1 MNALCYDVASYRAKI
16 RMTSLKH
23 LLVEGKSDQRLFK
36 LLLSELLGKS
46 HSVVVECAEL
56 IRNAEP
62 MGNRAKVEAV
72 CEGLNGSVH
81 AEKITGF
88 VDREFR
94 GFELGDPVN
103 DTIGTHYQAGRIVW
117 SRGHSLENY
126 FFCIEVLRP
135 PLRSLTGTVHFE
147 DALTMFE
154 SSLASVMR
162 IASAV
167 SLSAYDNQLIT
178 LLARSITPN
187 VFRYANSIFSVEE
200 AEWAHVL
207 RSQHKLDEARIA
219 SVLTSYSNWI
229 ARLGEADAITCKW
242 ICHGHSGMSIIFS
255 AYAFFVQQA
264 CSMNGE
270 ANPEREAR
278 CIQRLDDAMRSSICG
293 DRWIELCINETI
305 ESPVDSFKSTGLVDE

>member
-1 MNALCYDVASYRAKI
+1 MNALCYDVASYWAKI

-23 LLVEGKSDQRLFK
+23 LLVEGKTDQRLFK
-36 LLLSELLGKS
+36 LLLSELLGVS
-46 HSVVVECAEL
+46 HRVVVECAEL
-56 IRNAEP
+56 IRNEEP

-72 CEGLNGSVH
+72 CDGLNGSVH

-94 GFELGDPVN
+94 GFGLEDSVADG
-103 DTIGTHYQAGRIVW
+103 IGTHYMAGRIVW

-126 FFCIEVLRP
+126 FFCIEVLRH
-135 PLRSLTGTVHFE
+135 PLRSLTGSVHFE

-167 SLSAYDNQLIT
+167 SLSALDNQLIA
-178 LLARSITPN
+178 LLARSITPR
-187 VFRYANSIFSVEE
+187 VFRYANSILSVDETQ
-200 AEWAHVL
+200 WAHVL
-207 RSQHKLDEARIA
+207 SSQHRLDAARIA
-219 SVLTSYSNWI
+219 SVLTSYASWI
-229 ARLGEADAITCKW
+229 ARLGEADEITCRW
-242 ICHGHSGMSIIFS
+242 ICHGHSGMSIIFA

-270 ANPEREAR
+270 ADPEREAR
-278 CIQRLDDAMRSSICG
+278 CIQRLDDTMRSSICG
-293 DRWIELCINETI
+293 DRWVQLSVNESI
-305 ESPVDSFKSTGLVDE
+305 ESPIDSFRSTGLVEE

>member
-103 DTIGTHYQAGRIVW
+103 DTI
-117 SRGHSLENY
+117 
-126 FFCIEVLRP
+126 RP
-135 PLRSLTGTVHFE
+135 
-147 DALTMFE
+147 A
-154 SSLASVMR
+154 
-162 IASAV
+162 
-167 SLSAYDNQLIT
+167 
-178 LLARSITPN
+178 
-187 VFRYANSIFSVEE
+187 
-200 AEWAHVL
+200 
-207 RSQHKLDEARIA
+207 
-219 SVLTSYSNWI
+219 
-229 ARLGEADAITCKW
+229 
-242 ICHGHSGMSIIFS
+242 
-255 AYAFFVQQA
+255 
-264 CSMNGE
+264 
-270 ANPEREAR
+270 
-278 CIQRLDDAMRSSICG
+278 
-293 DRWIELCINETI
+293 
-305 ESPVDSFKSTGLVDE
+305 